1 MKSKKIIYGI
11 DPLGYYK
18 ILGVAPNASESE
30 IKQSYRDLAKLWHPD
45 HNASN
50 EAMERFQQLSVAYD
64 VLKDGRKRLEYN
76 LLAMAYHQG
85 NFPDANT
92 LKSYKTQSGKEDANL
107 RAVNVIKLTGKLWKY
122 KKSTAKE
129 VCAYPEAVR
138 LEFRTSLHNW
148 LLGWWHPQ
156 AFFQNLKALGYNFL
170 YANSKQDNL
179 TLLLHNAVAYA
190 YEQKPQLA
198 AQSAALALNYA
209 NARQK
214 IVIQEY
220 LRVLNP
226 GRLPKIKRWNYPA
239 LQLSQ
244 LVIPLLLV
252 VLLLLPLSSRF
263 ITEAD
268 LMKYF
273 SSKKE
278 ISYYQEVRFNNQDQ
292 TVDDMVVG
300 KVLSIPVD
308 RSDLSKLYH
317 LNRDAE
323 IMYGPGDDFDV
334 LQKFAEGTTVR
345 ITGKTPDDV
354 WYRVMIDDGDMG
366 FIRTENLSKGIGSEI
381 PAYSKIYS
389 R

>member
-1 MKSKKIIYGI
+1 MKNKKIIYGI

-18 ILGVAPNASESE
+18 ILGVAPNASDNE

-45 HNASN
+45 HNASE

-64 VLKDGRKRLEYN
+64 VLKDERKRLEYN
-76 LLAMAYHQG
+76 LLAMAYHHD
-85 NFPDANT
+85 NFPDINT
-92 LKSYKTQSGKEDANL
+92 IKTYKTQSGKEDANL
-107 RAVNVIKLTGKLWKY
+107 RAVNVVKLTGKLWKY
-122 KKSTAKE
+122 NKSTAKE
-129 VCAYPEAVR
+129 VCTYPEAVR

-170 YANSKQDNL
+170 YANFKQDNL
-179 TLLLHNAVAYA
+179 TLLLHNAVAYQ

-198 AQSAALALNYA
+198 AQSALLALNYA
-209 NARQK
+209 NPRQK
-214 IVIQEY
+214 LVIQDY
-220 LRVLNP
+220 LRLLNP
-226 GRLPKIKRWNYPA
+226 GRLPKVKRWNYPM
-239 LQLSQ
+239 LQIVQ
-244 LVIPLLLV
+244 LVFPLVAVILM
-252 VLLLLPLSSRF
+252 LLPLSARF

-273 SSKKE
+273 SNKKE
-278 ISYYQEVRFNNQDQ
+278 ISYYQEVRFNNRSQ

-308 RSDLSKLYH
+308 RSDVSKLYH
-317 LNRDAE
+317 LNRAAN

-334 LQKFAEGTTVR
+334 LKKFTAGSTVR

-366 FIRTENLSKGIGSEI
+366 FIRTEYLSKGIGNEI
-381 PAYSKIYS
+381 PAYSKIYNK
-389 R
+389 